1 MYKEGLYLY
10 HTWKTS
16 NISNIFIKINLYLKK
31 ERENKTWIKEEGKEN
46 WEKEERDEAEWMM
59 EERNDQIAFE
69 SNKLLAFESELFC
82 WW

>member
-31 ERENKTWIKEEGKEN
+31 ERENRGLKWP
-46 WEKEERDEAEWMM
+46 EK
-59 EERNDQIAFE
+59 IVG
-69 SNKLLAFESELFC
+69 
-82 WW
+82 

>member
-46 WEKEERDEAEWMM
+46 WEKEKREGRGRVDDGREKW
-59 EERNDQIAFE
+59 
-69 SNKLLAFESELFC
+69 SNCFWE
-82 WW
+82 